1 MGLFLADGK
10 RGIVADTPK
19 SNQSPWVTSAEKFSI
34 MALAG
39 DFHKNGIGILISMQ
53 IKAGYV

>member
-1 MGLFLADGK
+1 MGLFLANGN

-19 SNQSPWVTSAEKFSI
+19 TNQSLWVTSAKGLSI
-34 MALAG
+34 VALAG
-39 DFHKNGIGILISMQ
+39 DFDKNGIGILIRMQ

>member
-1 MGLFLADGK
+1 MDLFLPDGN

-19 SNQSPWVTSAEKFSI
+19 TNQSLRVTSVVVLSI
-34 MALAG
+34 VALAG
-39 DFHKNGIGILISMQ
+39 DFHKNGIGILISIP